1 MNRRHFM
8 MTTGAIGLMAAMPAL
23 TLAQEID
30 SLEIFVPAAPG
41 GGWDQTAR
49 VMDQILRGE
58 GLIGSARITNVGGA
72 GGTIGLPQFINQY
85 SGEGNALMTG
95 GMVMIGAII
104 TNNAPVDLTM
114 VTPIAR
120 LTGEYLTVVVPAASD
135 IQDMNGVVAK
145 LKADPGSVSWAGGSA
160 GGSDHMLAGLVAQAA
175 GVDPLALSY
184 VAFAGGGEAMAALL
198 GNQVTCGVS
207 GWGEFSEQVAAGNL
221 RVIGISAPERVEGI
235 DAPTLREQ
243 GLDVE
248 LLNWRGVFA
257 PPEISDEDRARL
269 IDMLTKMDAS
279 EAWQAE
285 LANRS
290 WDRLFLAGDDFAAYL
305 AQDTDRIRS
314 VLQGLGL
321 AAG

>member
-1 MNRRHFM
+1 MNRRNFM
-8 MTTGAIGLMAAMPAL
+8 LTTGAIGLMAAMPTL
-23 TLAQEID
+23 TLAQEIG

-120 LTGEYLTVVVPAASD
+120 LTGEYLTIVVPAASD
-135 IQDMNGVVAK
+135 IQTMEDLVAK

-207 GWGEFSEQVAAGNL
+207 GWGEFSEQVGAGNL

-235 DAPTLREQ
+235 DAPTIREQ

-257 PPEISDEDRARL
+257 PPAISDEDRARL
-269 IDMLTKMDAS
+269 IDMLTRMDAS

-285 LANRS
+285 LASRS
-290 WDRLFLAGDDFAAYL
+290 WDRLFLAGDAFAAYL
-305 AQDTDRIRS
+305 AEDTDRIRS

>member
-114 VTPIAR
+114 VMPIAR

>member
-85 SGEGNALMTG
+85 SGEGTALMTG

-120 LTGEYLTVVVPAASD
+120 LTGEYITIVVPAASD
-135 IQDMNGVVAK
+135 IQDMNGLVAK

-160 GGSDHMLAGLVAQAA
+160 GGSDHILAGLVAQAA

-207 GWGEFSEQVAAGNL
+207 GWGEFSEQVGAGNL
-221 RVIGISAPERVEGI
+221 RVIGISAPERARGI

-257 PPEISDEDRARL
+257 PPEISDADRARL

>member
-1 MNRRHFM
+1 
-8 MTTGAIGLMAAMPAL
+8 MTTGAIGLMAAMPTL
-23 TLAQEID
+23 TLAQEIG

-120 LTGEYLTVVVPAASD
+120 LTGEYLTIVVPAASD
-135 IQDMNGVVAK
+135 IQTMEDLVAK

-207 GWGEFSEQVAAGNL
+207 GWGEFSEQVGAGNL

-235 DAPTLREQ
+235 DAPTIREQ

-257 PPEISDEDRARL
+257 PPAISDEDRARL
-269 IDMLTKMDAS
+269 IDMLTRMDAS

-285 LANRS
+285 LASRS

-305 AQDTDRIRS
+305 AEDTDRIRS

>member
-1 MNRRHFM
+1 MNRRNFM
-8 MTTGAIGLMAAMPAL
+8 MTTGAIGLMAAMPTL
-23 TLAQEID
+23 TLAQEIG

-120 LTGEYLTVVVPAASD
+120 LTGEYLTIVVPAASD
-135 IQDMNGVVAK
+135 IQTMEDLVAK

-207 GWGEFSEQVAAGNL
+207 GWGEFSEQVGAGNL

-235 DAPTLREQ
+235 DAPSR
-243 GLDVE
+243 
-248 LLNWRGVFA
+248 A
-257 PPEISDEDRARL
+257 P
-269 IDMLTKMDAS
+269 T
-279 EAWQAE
+279 
-285 LANRS
+285 
-290 WDRLFLAGDDFAAYL
+290 
-305 AQDTDRIRS
+305 
-314 VLQGLGL
+314 
-321 AAG
+321 

>member
-8 MTTGAIGLMAAMPAL
+8 MTTGAIGLMTAMPTL

-120 LTGEYLTVVVPAASD
+120 LTGEYLTIVVPAASD
-135 IQDMNGVVAK
+135 IQDMNGLVAK

-221 RVIGISAPERVEGI
+221 RVIGISAPERVNGI

-257 PPEISDEDRARL
+257 PPGISDEDRARL

>member
-1 MNRRHFM
+1 

-30 SLEIFVPAAPG
+30 TLEIFVPAAPG

-49 VMDQILRGE
+49 VMDQTLRDE

-104 TNNAPVDLTM
+104 TNNAAVDLTM

-120 LTGEYLTVVVPAASD
+120 LTGEYITIVVPAASD
-135 IQDMNGVVAK
+135 IQTMEDLVAK

-175 GVDPLALSY
+175 DVDPLALSY

-207 GWGEFSEQVAAGNL
+207 GWGEFSEQVGAGNL

-257 PPEISDEDRARL
+257 PPEISNEDRARL

-290 WDRLFLAGDDFAAYL
+290 WDRLFLAGDDFSAYL
-305 AQDTDRIRS
+305 AKDTDRIRS

>member
-1 MNRRHFM
+1 MNRRNFM
-8 MTTGAIGLMAAMPAL
+8 MTTGAIGLMAAMPTL
-23 TLAQEID
+23 TLAQEIG

-120 LTGEYLTVVVPAASD
+120 LTGEYLTIVVPAASD
-135 IQDMNGVVAK
+135 IQTMEDLVAK

-207 GWGEFSEQVAAGNL
+207 GWGEFSEQVGAGNL

-235 DAPTLREQ
+235 DAPTIREQ

-257 PPEISDEDRARL
+257 PPAISDEDRARL
-269 IDMLTKMDAS
+269 IDMLTRMDAS

-285 LANRS
+285 LASRS

-305 AQDTDRIRS
+305 AEDTDRIRS

>member
-1 MNRRHFM
+1 MNRRNFM

-120 LTGEYLTVVVPAASD
+120 LTGEYLTIVVPAASD
-135 IQDMNGVVAK
+135 IQDMNGLVSK

-160 GGSDHMLAGLVAQAA
+160 GGSDHILAGLVAQAA
-175 GVDPLALSY
+175 DVDPLALSY

-207 GWGEFSEQVAAGNL
+207 GWGEFSEQVGAGNL

-235 DAPTLREQ
+235 DAPTIREQ

-257 PPEISDEDRARL
+257 PPEISDEDRTRL

-290 WDRLFLAGDDFAAYL
+290 WDRLFLAGDEFAAYL
-305 AQDTDRIRS
+305 AEDTDRIRS